1 MGHAEGSNP
10 GAVVKGLTGSD
21 LSDPHV
27 QMRVIV
33 LACCLIWGTIVAVIF
48 VKLSAIVNKFVGY
61 VLGAAVGAGLVGSLI
76 LVVRDPVNKAVGE
89 AYGEWE
95 MFATISLGVP
105 IALVT
110 GYIARNSVKYAI
122 MLATALGGAG
132 VVVGTSMRALECA
145 DVDLGEASTPAVK
158 ALLVAFPAILG
169 LVVQIAIEPKM
180 AQKE

>member
-1 MGHAEGSNP
+1 MG
-10 GAVVKGLTGSD
+10 VT
-21 LSDPHV
+21 
-27 QMRVIV
+27 
-33 LACCLIWGTIVAVIF
+33 
-48 VKLSAIVNKFVGY
+48 
-61 VLGAAVGAGLVGSLI
+61 LI
-76 LVVRDPVNKAVGE
+76 LVVKDPVNEALGETVAE

-95 MFATISLGVP
+95 MFTTISLGVP

-169 LVVQIAIEPKM
+169 LVVQISIEPKRVREREG